1 MSKSPLPK
9 STRWLLPVLATLI
22 PGAALY
28 HVRSGPPAREAPAAH
43 QQPPPSTS
51 PAQPVPASADNHR
64 EARATS
70 PPQAVALT
78 QVAPPDPS
86 PPDPSS
92 PATAT
97 APVPATITATAGDL
111 PADFL
116 DRIVSGDAVAFTL
129 PDGSVAAGGI
139 GMSQRDAHGLR
150 FVQGRLSQ
158 PAPGFYFFQRQTVAG
173 VAGPLVGHVRFDGK
187 QEAWK
192 IEPTGVLG
200 VPRML
205 ARTLDDILCVNYAQ
219 PGAAAVA
226 QAAAGGVANAPQTH
240 PTNLP
245 LPSYQSVISLQSLPG
260 AAAVIYLDFDGE
272 SGPFPGWGD
281 FNAAPSGANN
291 SQVFEVWQMV
301 CEDYQGFNI
310 NVTTDRMVFDNAPQ
324 GRRQHCIITPTTAA
338 APGAGGVSYVG
349 SFNWGEDR
357 VNWSFSTT
365 GKSAGEVISHEVGH
379 ALNLSHDG
387 RTSPSEEYYGGHG
400 SGATGWAPIMGV
412 GYYQNLSQWSK
423 GEYLNSNQ
431 TQDDLS
437 IIVNNNNEVDYRADD
452 TGEVLATARYLEIAS
467 NNTVANEGIIE
478 TTGDVDAFRFA
489 TAGGLATLNVNTVSL
504 NPNLDIQAELVN
516 AATHAVVASN
526 NPDAAINAVVAATL
540 AAGEYLLRV
549 RGVGRGN
556 VLGDGY
562 TNYGSL
568 GSYLIS
574 GSVVGGVKA
583 ERFAIAENSANG
595 TLVGSVVARNNH
607 AGAPLAYAIASGNS
621 NGALSIN
628 PATGALSVATSA
640 LLDFEA
646 LSLRWD
652 DPATLELFV
661 AISDAAHPALNETL
675 RTVVTVL
682 DGYDAPVFTSNPIQL
697 FAARDRSFS
706 AALSATNGDM
716 GGTLTYAKVSGP
728 VWLSVAAN
736 GTLSGTPSSANA
748 GANIF
753 VVRATDAA
761 GLFGQATLN
770 IMVAEAATWLN
781 PAGGSWA
788 DAANWLGGAIGSGAA
803 ITADFSSLDLGADAT
818 VTLDGARTLG
828 NLWFGDSAPS
838 HNWTLTAG
846 SAGPLTLDNG
856 ASQPLIAVNNSTTT
870 IAAVLAGS
878 NGLAKGGPGTL
889 VLGGLNTYSGV
900 TSVTAGTLV
909 LRQQRNGGTITTAGG
924 AITEWQQTADMGGNY
939 TIQSAITF
947 AGPGRVNKTGNFLLY
962 AGIPAG
968 YIKVSQSAGAV
979 FDLQA
984 GIIQQGGGSPGFIT
998 TNLGSLNVASGAL
1011 FSLYASDATVDALT
1025 GSGTVETSNWSSTLT
1040 VGAANHTS
1048 SVDNPYFTGTSAT
1061 FSGVLSN
1068 GSGTVALTK
1077 TGSGKQ
1083 TLSGTVSYTGATTIT
1098 QGTLELVKAIA
1109 FASTIVMGAANS
1121 PTLQLSSP
1129 LVTDTW
1135 TLAQPI
1141 SGGSA
1146 NARIEKSGPGTLVL
1160 TPSAGSSFT
1169 GSSSGAL
1176 TVSGG
1181 TLNLSAA
1188 FTTAPAVSVA
1198 SGARFGGSATVGN
1211 VTLADGA
1218 TLEGGLGGSGTLTAA
1233 NLTIGSR
1240 AADTATLKGTL
1251 SGSAGYKPL
1260 AVTNL
1265 TLNGGNNSVTLE
1277 AEGTGLTNG
1286 SAYDVLVST
1295 NAISAPNASG
1305 GLAVNIFRSNSRAYT
1320 PNVDGTGKKVQLYY
1334 NADASVY
1341 WSGAASSAWNTSAS
1355 NWKLG
1360 GNNVATGFFTNDVV
1374 AFHDNPVRATVDISN
1389 GDVSPLATTF
1399 DNSSAT
1405 AYTLQGSNG
1414 IATGSLTKSGSGA
1427 LTITNAN
1434 SYGGGTTL
1442 DAGTLTIPNPAALG
1456 SGPVAIHG
1464 GTLQLD
1470 FSARAGEIASLGSFA
1485 IGSAGTLEIHSGTTP
1500 GPDTTYFASG
1510 VTFTGAG
1517 TITKTGTGY
1526 LGVGPSDVG
1535 LRDFAGLIDI
1545 QQGTLGNHGTGWG
1558 SGAGAMDLT
1567 IAAGAMLDMR
1577 SQNVRIDALSGAG
1590 TIGKSWVPDLNLSLG
1605 NNHGSATFS
1614 GVISQTIGGGSG
1626 SISLTKVGTGTQ
1638 VLTGANAYTGATT
1651 ITQGALQVDGSLA
1664 AGSNVA
1670 VGTAGTLSGSGSVNG
1685 NATLTGGGVINKSAG
1700 SIAGTLGVT
1709 GGNWNGNGS
1718 VTGAV
1723 TSSSGTLSIGAGA
1736 NLTAN
1741 GGLNVTGGSL
1751 VAGSSASTV
1760 SGSVNYTSATASTFG
1775 GIIAGSGKTLTLNN
1789 AATTLTLTGVNSY
1802 TGNTG
1807 VTAGT
1812 LVLRQQRTGGTI
1824 TTASGAITEWQQTA
1838 VMSGDYALQG
1848 VITFVGA
1855 GRVNKTGAFY
1865 MYGGHVG
1872 GNLYV
1877 NQSAGAVFDL
1887 QAGRL
1892 DQGGGGPGF
1901 TTSNR
1906 GSLNV
1911 ATGATLGLYASNAMV
1926 DALTGSGT
1934 IVNGYPNV
1942 TQTLTLGAANH
1953 TSSVDNPFFTGTSAS
1968 FSGVLANEA
1977 GTLALAKT
1985 GSGTQVLTGANSYSG
2000 GTTVAQGTLAVS
2012 NTTGSGTGSGA
2023 VTVQATATLAGT
2035 GSISG
2040 SVSVAPGGFIAPGSA
2055 GTGTLSVAAA
2065 ALSGT
2070 YQCQLGVATSDRLVI
2085 SGALTVNP
2093 GAAIA
2098 VSSLGSP
2105 AAASYTI
2112 ASYGSLAG
2120 TLPVVSGIPAGY
2132 VLDAATAGQLKLVRS
2147 GGGYSGWAGSFPGL
2161 SDISPGGDAD
2171 HDGISNLLEYVIGG
2185 DPRVSGT
2192 SYLPG
2197 EAIVGS
2203 NLVLSYQ
2210 RSDASEAD
2218 TSQTGQ
2224 WSSNMGTWHDIA
2236 PVLVNENAAAAD
2248 SMEIRIPLTNAVGG
2262 KLFGRLHV
2270 TKP

>member
-78 QVAPPDPS
+78 QDAPPDPS

-158 PAPGFYFFQRQTVAG
+158 PAPGFYFFQRQTVPG

-324 GRRQHCIITPTTAA
+324 GRRQHCIITPTNNA

-349 SFNWGEDR
+349 SFNWDGDC
-357 VNWSFSTT
+357 VNWVFSTT

-516 AATHAVVASN
+516 AATRAVVASN

-621 NGALSIN
+621 NGAFSIN

-682 DGYDAPVFTSNPIQL
+682 DGYDIPVFTSNPIQL
-697 FAARDRSFS
+697 FAAKDRPFS
-706 AALSATNGDM
+706 AALSATDGDP

-728 VWLSVAAN
+728 AWLGVAAN

-803 ITADFSSLDLGADAT
+803 VTADFSSLDLSADAT
-818 VTLDGARTLG
+818 VTMDGARTLG

-856 ASQPLIAVNNSTTT
+856 ASQPLIAVNNSITT

-878 NGLAKGGPGTL
+878 NGFAKSGSGTL
-889 VLGGLNTYSGV
+889 VLGAINSYTGA
-900 TSVTAGTLV
+900 TSINDGTLQLDLSARASGISNLGAFISAASATLDIHSGANAGV
-909 LRQQRNGGTITTAGG
+909 DTSGLDGNASFTGTGTIT
-924 AITEWQQTADMGGNY
+924 
-939 TIQSAITF
+939 
-947 AGPGRVNKTGNFLLY
+947 KTG
-962 AGIPAG
+962 AG
-968 YIKVSQSAGAV
+968 YIGLFFDGSAANEGV
-979 FDLQA
+979 KNFA
-984 GIIQQGGGSPGFIT
+984 GLIDIQQGALGNNSPGW
-998 TNLGSLNVASGAL
+998 GAGAGAMDLNIAAGAL
-1011 FSLYASDATVDALT
+1011 FDMRTQNVKIDALSGAGT
-1025 GSGTVETSNWSSTLT
+1025 IEKTYVPDLNLSLGNNHGSG
-1040 VGAANHTS
+1040 
-1048 SVDNPYFTGTSAT
+1048 T
-1061 FSGVLSN
+1061 FSGVISQTIGG
-1068 GSGTVALTK
+1068 GSGTIALTK
-1077 TGSGKQ
+1077 NGSGKQ
-1083 TLSGTVSYTGATTIT
+1083 TLSGAMSYSGTTTINA
-1098 QGTLELVKAIA
+1098 GTLELLQPSS
-1109 FASTIVMGAANS
+1109 FASNIVMGAANS
-1121 PTLQLSSP
+1121 PVLQLSST
-1129 LVTDTW
+1129 LVTDSW
-1135 TLAQPI
+1135 TLAQQI

-1146 NARIEKSGPGTLVL
+1146 NARIEKTGAGTLVL
-1160 TPSAGSSFT
+1160 SPSAGSSFT
-1169 GSSSGAL
+1169 GTSSGAL

-1181 TLNLSAA
+1181 TLYLSTA

-1198 SGARFGGSATVGN
+1198 AGAHFGGSATVGN
-1211 VTLADGA
+1211 VTLANTA
-1218 TLEGGLGGSGTLTAA
+1218 TLEGGRNGSGTLTAA
-1233 NLTIGSR
+1233 NLTIGSL
-1240 AADTATLKGTL
+1240 ATDTATLKGTL
-1251 SGSAGYKPL
+1251 ASSIGYKPL

-1265 TLNGGNNSVTLE
+1265 SLNGGNNSVTLE
-1277 AEGTGLTNG
+1277 AEGVGLTSG

-1295 NAISAPNASG
+1295 NPITAPNAA
-1305 GLAVNIFRSNSRAYT
+1305 AVVAVFKSNSRAYT

-1334 NADASVY
+1334 DANASVY
-1341 WSGAASSAWNTSAS
+1341 WSGATSGAWNTSAS
-1355 NWKLG
+1355 NWKLS
-1360 GNNVATGFFTNDVV
+1360 GNNVATGFFANDVV
-1374 AFHDNPVRATVDISN
+1374 VFHDNPIRATVDIST

-1399 DNSSAT
+1399 DNSTAT
-1405 AYTLQGSNG
+1405 AYTLQGSYG
-1414 IATGSLTKSGSGA
+1414 IATGTLTKSGSGA

-1434 SYGGGTTL
+1434 SFGGGTTL
-1442 DAGTLTIPNPAALG
+1442 DAGTLNISNSAALG
-1456 SGPVAIHG
+1456 SGPVVIHG
-1464 GTLQLD
+1464 GTLKLD
-1470 FSARAGEIASLGSFA
+1470 LSARWSAISNLGTFTSAAS
-1485 IGSAGTLEIHSGTTP
+1485 GTLDIHSGANA
-1500 GPDTTYFASG
+1500 GVDSSG
-1510 VTFTGAG
+1510 LDGNTKFSGTG
-1517 TITKTGTGY
+1517 TITKTGAGY
-1526 LGVGPSDVG
+1526 IGLFFDGSAANEGVKN
-1535 LRDFAGLIDI
+1535 FAGLIDI
-1545 QQGTLGNHGTGWG
+1545 QQGALGNNSPGWG
-1558 SGAGAMDLT
+1558 AGPGAMDLN
-1567 IAAGAMLDMR
+1567 IAAGALFDMR
-1577 SQNVRIDALSGAG
+1577 TQNVRIDALSGAG
-1590 TIGKSWVPDLNLSLG
+1590 TIEKTWVPDLNLSLG

-1626 SISLTKVGTGTQ
+1626 SIALTK
-1638 VLTGANAYTGATT
+1638 N
-1651 ITQGALQVDGSLA
+1651 
-1664 AGSNVA
+1664 
-1670 VGTAGTLSGSGSVNG
+1670 
-1685 NATLTGGGVINKSAG
+1685 
-1700 SIAGTLGVT
+1700 
-1709 GGNWNGNGS
+1709 
-1718 VTGAV
+1718 
-1723 TSSSGTLSIGAGA
+1723 
-1736 NLTAN
+1736 
-1741 GGLNVTGGSL
+1741 
-1751 VAGSSASTV
+1751 
-1760 SGSVNYTSATASTFG
+1760 
-1775 GIIAGSGKTLTLNN
+1775 
-1789 AATTLTLTGVNSY
+1789 
-1802 TGNTG
+1802 
-1807 VTAGT
+1807 
-1812 LVLRQQRTGGTI
+1812 
-1824 TTASGAITEWQQTA
+1824 
-1838 VMSGDYALQG
+1838 
-1848 VITFVGA
+1848 
-1855 GRVNKTGAFY
+1855 
-1865 MYGGHVG
+1865 
-1872 GNLYV
+1872 
-1877 NQSAGAVFDL
+1877 
-1887 QAGRL
+1887 
-1892 DQGGGGPGF
+1892 
-1901 TTSNR
+1901 
-1906 GSLNV
+1906 
-1911 ATGATLGLYASNAMV
+1911 
-1926 DALTGSGT
+1926 
-1934 IVNGYPNV
+1934 
-1942 TQTLTLGAANH
+1942 
-1953 TSSVDNPFFTGTSAS
+1953 
-1968 FSGVLANEA
+1968 
-1977 GTLALAKT
+1977 
-1985 GSGTQVLTGANSYSG
+1985 GSGTQTLSGANTYSG
-2000 GTTVAQGTLAVS
+2000 GTTINAGTLAVS
-2012 NTTGSGTGSGA
+2012 NTSGSGTGSGA
-2023 VTVQATATLAGT
+2023 VTVKTTTTLAGT
-2035 GSISG
+2035 GSSSG
-2040 SVSVAPGGFIAPGSA
+2040 NVSVEAGGFVAPGNA
-2055 GTGTLSVAAA
+2055 GTGTLTVASAT
-2065 ALSGT
+2065 LSGT
-2070 YQCQLGVATSDRLVI
+2070 YQCQLGVATADQLVI
-2085 SGALTVNP
+2085 GGTLTVTP

-2098 VSSLGSP
+2098 VSTLGSP
-2105 AAASYTI
+2105 AAASYII

-2120 TLPVVSGIPAGY
+2120 SLPVVSGIPAGY
-2132 VLDAATAGQLKLVRS
+2132 VLDTATAGQLKLVRS
-2147 GGGYSGWAGSFPGL
+2147 GGFSGWADSWLGL
-2161 SDISPGGDAD
+2161 TDKTAGGDPD
-2171 HDGISNLLEYVIGG
+2171 RDGVSNLLEYVIGG

-2192 SYLPG
+2192 SLLPG
-2197 EAIVGS
+2197 KAIVGA

-2218 TSQTGQ
+2218 TTQAGQ
-2224 WSSNMGTWHDIA
+2224 WSSDTSTWHDIT
-2236 PVLVNENAAAAD
+2236 PVLVNENGSAAD
-2248 SMEIRIPLTNAVGG
+2248 SMEIRVPLSNAAAG
-2262 KLFGRLHV
+2262 KLFARLRV
-2270 TKP
+2270 TRP